1 MGHSVLAISGRGI
14 NLNGFNGFSFT
25 VQCEIVGHRETAFR
39 SAVATF
45 DFQHIL
51 SFTLSFNQSGR
62 DIASMCR

>member
-1 MGHSVLAISGRGI
+1 MGHSMLAISGRGI
-14 NLNGFNGFSFT
+14 NLNSFNGFSFT
-25 VQCEIVGHRETAFR
+25 VQGEIIGHHETAFG
-39 SAVATF
+39 SAMATF